1 MAAVLSGQLR
11 IKPDEA
17 RNYLWTQFEQSSA
30 GAGQLVLVS
39 GGIGSGKTALQEEV
53 LEEAAGVGAL
63 TLSATGA
70 RDEQQIGAAIIDQ
83 MLANASADIEVPSL
97 AGMRETLPG
106 DPTYENAEAR
116 VIRDV
121 CDVLLGLASER
132 PVVIGVDDLHFAD
145 ETSLK
150 LLLQLQRRIRS
161 ARILVVLTQP
171 DWQSSALRLS
181 GYFARQPRYHAVQLA
196 PLSVHSIEQL
206 LTELADD
213 AKPQEIAAS
222 IHTLSAGNPM
232 LAHALIDDYRNGPD
246 RGRVTAGPSYTR
258 AVSALLGHSDAQLLD
273 VAAAVAILDRHS
285 SVSLITRLTS
295 LDTETVVDMLE
306 ALHRAGL
313 LVDGV
318 YHDPTTA
325 SSVLGGLS
333 PSSRA
338 RLHAHA
344 AELKYGA
351 AAGATEVAAHLVAAG
366 SASASWAVPLLRSA
380 AHEAIL
386 GDDVQFAGRCLELA
400 LGNATE
406 ESERRALQQSIVH
419 CLWRVSPASVT
430 PYVAP
435 LRELVVG
442 GSSSG
447 RAGQADCFAVMRH
460 ALWHGDRE
468 TYLRAREVLQDTSE
482 PIDPQIAAELDLAHQ
497 WYFGPRPM
505 SSEKGESRT
514 QQRPTPWDHTADS
527 LLRMWRH
534 RGDEATLVSA
544 ERLLHNC
551 RLGDTA
557 LEAIAMAIA
566 ALVRGGRMERADRW
580 CVTLS
585 REAHHRGAV
594 TWEAMLESL
603 RAEILLY
610 SGELAQAAERAG
622 AALEM
627 LGDHNWGVA
636 ITHPLTTLLQAQI
649 AAGDIDAAGQT
660 VKRPVPEAAFRTA
673 GGMQY
678 LRAWGHYQLATNR
691 PLAAASAFQRCQRQT
706 REWDDGGGT
715 LVPWRSDLAEA
726 NLQLGHVA
734 TARDLARQQVELAV
748 DTDPYA
754 CGLALRVLA
763 MAAAPSESAGIISR
777 AAKYFRE
784 AGHQLEMERTL
795 KALGQSRGPGR
806 PALGGA
812 GRTAKPA
819 MRMDRPTAHSQ
830 IMRRR
835 PPATRVTVK
844 SAAERGEVTRTPAPA
859 ARPEAGESTV
869 LSEAEL
875 RVAQLA
881 ASGHT
886 NRQISSS
893 LFITV
898 STVEQHLTRAYKK
911 LGISGRSA
919 LATKLRQRGLELT
932 LRNGGSF

>member
-1 MAAVLSGQLR
+1 M
-11 IKPDEA
+11 
-17 RNYLWTQFEQSSA
+17 
-30 GAGQLVLVS
+30 LVS
-39 GGIGSGKTALQEEV
+39 GGIGSGKTALQEEL
-53 LEEAAGVGAL
+53 LEGAAKAGAL

-70 RDEQQIGAAIIDQ
+70 RDEQQIGAAVIDQ
-83 MLANASADIEVPSL
+83 MLANTSAEIDVPSL
-97 AGMRETLPG
+97 TRMRETLPG

-116 VIRDV
+116 VVRDV
-121 CDVLLGLASER
+121 CDALLGLARER

-150 LLLQLQRRIRS
+150 LLLQLQRRIRC
-161 ARILVVLTQP
+161 ARILIVLTQP

-206 LTELADD
+206 LTELTDD
-213 AKPQEIAAS
+213 AEQRKIAAS
-222 IHTLSAGNPM
+222 VHTLSAGNPM
-232 LAHALIDDYRNGPD
+232 LAHALIDDYRHGTGS
-246 RGRVTAGPSYTR
+246 GRVTAGPFYTR
-258 AVSALLGHSDAQLLD
+258 AVGALLGHSDAQLLD

-318 YHDPTTA
+318 YHEPTTA

-344 AELKYGA
+344 AELKHG

-366 SASASWAVPLLRSA
+366 NASAGWAVPLLRA
-380 AHEAIL
+380 AAYEALL

-400 LGNATE
+400 LASTTE
-406 ESERRALQQSIVH
+406 ESERRTLQQSIVR
-419 CLWRVSPASVT
+419 CLWRVSPSAVT

-442 GSSSG
+442 DPSSV
-447 RAGQADCFAVMRH
+447 RVGQADCFAVMRH

-468 TYLRAREVLQDTSE
+468 TYLRAREVLRAAPE
-482 PIDPQIAAELDLAHQ
+482 PVDPQSAVELDLAHQ
-497 WYFGPRPM
+497 WHFGPRPV
-505 SSEKGESRT
+505 SEEEGESEA
-514 QQRPTPWDHTADS
+514 QRRSTPWDHTADS
-527 LLRMWRH
+527 LLGMWRH
-534 RGDEATLVSA
+534 RGDEATLASA

-557 LEAIAMAIA
+557 LEAIAMAVA
-566 ALVRGGRMERADRW
+566 TLVRGGRTERADRW

-603 RAEILLY
+603 RAEILLR
-610 SGELAQAAERAG
+610 SGELSQAAERAD

-649 AAGDIDAAGQT
+649 AVGDLDAAGRT
-660 VKRPVPEAAFRTA
+660 LKRPVPEAAFRTA
-673 GGMQY
+673 GGMHY

-691 PLAAASAFQRCQRQT
+691 PLAAAAAFQRCQRQT
-706 REWDDGGGT
+706 REWEDGGGT

-734 TARDLARQQVELAV
+734 IARDLARQQVELAV

-763 MAAAPSESAGIISR
+763 MAAAPSESAGIINR
-777 AAKYFRE
+777 AAKYFRA
-784 AGHQLEMERTL
+784 AGHLLEMERTL
-795 KALGQSRGPGR
+795 KALEHSRGPGR
-806 PALGGA
+806 PAPDGA
-812 GRTAKPA
+812 ARATGPAVAMGR
-819 MRMDRPTAHSQ
+819 
-830 IMRRR
+830 
-835 PPATRVTVK
+835 PATRGQFVVRRSSATREPTVK
-844 SAAERGEVTRTPAPA
+844 SAAERREVTPGPA
-859 ARPEAGESTV
+859 AVARPDAGESTS

-875 RVAQLA
+875 RVVQLA

-886 NRQISSS
+886 NRQISST

-911 LGISGRSA
+911 LGISGRSS
-919 LATKLRQRGLELT
+919 LATVLGQRGLELT
-932 LRNGGSF
+932 SRNGASV